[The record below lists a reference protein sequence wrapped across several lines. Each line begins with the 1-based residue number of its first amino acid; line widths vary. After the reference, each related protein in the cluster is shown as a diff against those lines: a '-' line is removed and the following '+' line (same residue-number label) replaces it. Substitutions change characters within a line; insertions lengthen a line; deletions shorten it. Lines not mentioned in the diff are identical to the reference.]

1 MLDNSRDGT
10 KHLTGLD
17 FGPDGGSKSGS
28 CCAINPDK
36 TKVTKVMKWQ
46 ETDRVEIVE
55 LPIEGCPDNSSQD
68 NSSRTI
74 RRKIQYFCYWGS
86 LMFHESP
93 SWSDENMLL
102 KWKRE

>member
-28 CCAINPDK
+28 CRAINPDK

-74 RRKIQYFCYWGS
+74 RRGQFVADNSSQNTIF
-86 LMFHESP
+86 
-93 SWSDENMLL
+93 MLL
-102 KWKRE
+102 GIFNVS